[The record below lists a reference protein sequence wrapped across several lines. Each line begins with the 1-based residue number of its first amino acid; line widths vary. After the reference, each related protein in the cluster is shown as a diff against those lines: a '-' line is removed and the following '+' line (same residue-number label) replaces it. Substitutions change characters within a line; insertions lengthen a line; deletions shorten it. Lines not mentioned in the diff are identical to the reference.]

1 VLLLNGGHSQF
12 LVKEFGLDRETVKV
26 LRGGAGG
33 HGLTD
38 QEETLVRFARKV
50 AANPRS
56 AAPADIEALRAVG
69 LGNGEIVEALS
80 IVMLSAFTNTMA
92 MTLKLDEDLERFGMR
107 EGYF

>member
-1 VLLLNGGHSQF
+1 M
-12 LVKEFGLDRETVKV
+12 
-26 LRGGAGG
+26 
-33 HGLTD
+33 
-38 QEETLVRFARKV
+38 
-50 AANPRS
+50 
-56 AAPADIEALRAVG
+56 G